1 MGASRLEE
9 EAQRTAVAV
18 SERRARERQKAVV
31 EVEAR
36 AQRERQK
43 AERLCSER
51 LALPRYWQRSTAERS
66 ELGFALHPISSERN
80 GDIWRP
86 LSRCLHVPD
95 PGWLGR
101 VRDQAEGGRY
111 LRLELAR
118 AWRIENP
125 TMWSG
130 GLAGEEAALADPLF
144 RAWRRL
150 ADRPAGTW
158 LAVLRE

>member
-18 SERRARERQKAVV
+18 SERRARERQKAAV

-51 LALPRYWQRSTAERS
+51 LALPRYWQRSVAERS
-66 ELGFALHPISSERN
+66 ELCFALHPISSERN
-80 GDIWRP
+80 CDIWRP
-86 LSRCLHVPD
+86 LSRCLHVPN

-101 VRDQAEGGRY
+101 GRDQAEGGRY
-111 LRLELAR
+111 LRLELAH
-118 AWRIENP
+118 A
-125 TMWSG
+125 
-130 GLAGEEAALADPLF
+130 
-144 RAWRRL
+144 
-150 ADRPAGTW
+150 
-158 LAVLRE
+158 

>member
-1 MGASRLEE
+1 VGASRQEV
-9 EAQRTAVAV
+9 EAQHTVVAS

-31 EVEAR
+31 EAEAR

-43 AERLCSER
+43 AERLCGER
-51 LALPRYWQRSTAERS
+51 LALPRYWQRSAAERI

-86 LSRCLHVPD
+86 LSRCLHVPN
-95 PGWLGR
+95 PGWVR
-101 VRDQAEGGRY
+101 RRRDQAEGGRY

-118 AWRIENP
+118 EWRIENP

-144 RAWRRL
+144 RA
-150 ADRPAGTW
+150 
-158 LAVLRE
+158 